1 VPKHLRKFL
10 TLTPAS
16 AIARER
22 KFTISKTDW
31 LRIENAYGRPL
42 PEAVRQAVE
51 HATQDFVCWD
61 MAEQEARPIADAMR
75 LVETYKKATG
85 NFQRMLDTE
94 SESMSDAE
102 ADTAMFVQRLISR
115 NFRNI
120 DPRRSR
126 GNPFDLLRDV
136 FTELDSACERALGK
150 LSPMPKIIT
159 LGEGQVW
166 RWWIRDLSKIMKD
179 NSLPASVR
187 KDSDKSTKL
196 SPFLVFVRE
205 LQKCLPKECNFPAHS
220 DRALAEAIVRAR
232 RGRFGAQSSRPA
244 T

>member
-1 VPKHLRKFL
+1 VPRHSRKFL
-10 TLTPAS
+10 TLSPAS

-22 KFTISKTDW
+22 KLTISKIDW
-31 LRIENAYGRPL
+31 LRIENAYGRSL
-42 PEAVRQAVE
+42 PGSVRQAIE
-51 HATQDFVCWD
+51 DATQDFVCWD
-61 MAEQEARPIADAMR
+61 MAEQDAKPIAEAMR
-75 LVETYKKATG
+75 LVGAYKKAAN

-94 SESMSDAE
+94 SESISDAE

-115 NFRNI
+115 NFRSI
-120 DPRRSR
+120 DHKLK
-126 GNPFDLLRDV
+126 NPFDLLQEI
-136 FTELDSACERALGK
+136 FTELDAACERATSK
-150 LSPMPKIIT
+150 LSPTPTMAT

-166 RWWIRDLSKIMKD
+166 RWWIKNLSKIMKD
-179 NSLPASVR
+179 NSLPATVR

-196 SPFLVFVRE
+196 SPFLMFVRE

-232 RGRFGAQSSRPA
+232 RGFGAQTPPSG